1 MARKR
6 SEQSSVER
14 KMNAQR
20 LRRRLWFYGGL
31 AALTCAGCYATT
43 AMPGASFRGALPAPT
58 REMQALEA
66 RLERHVRA
74 LAVSVGERR
83 VGHGDSLE
91 RARDYVSSAL
101 GEFDAGSGARA
112 ALEALPA
119 DGEGASNVIFELP
132 GDSNEIVVVGAHYD
146 TAVGTP
152 GANDNASGTA
162 AGLELARRFGALR
175 RRSPLRHY
183 RTLRFVFFANEEPPY
198 FQQAGM
204 GSLAHAEK
212 SRKRGDRITAML
224 ALESLGHYSTEPGS
238 QKYPPVVGWFYP
250 EHGDFVGFVGNL
262 SSRDLVRRAIGT
274 FRAHCAF
281 PSEGAALPSFVA
293 GVGWSDHWSFWQAGY
308 PAIMVTDTAT
318 FRDPNYHRATDEA
331 PRLDYL
337 ALARVTLGLEHVID
351 ALATPD

>member
-6 SEQSSVER
+6 SAPSSVER

-20 LRRRLWFYGGL
+20 LQRRLWFYGGL

-43 AMPGASFRGALPAPT
+43 AMPGASFRGTLPVPT
-58 REMQALEA
+58 PEMQALEA
-66 RLERHVRA
+66 HLERHVRV
-74 LAVSVGERR
+74 LAVTLGERR
-83 VGHGDSLE
+83 LGHGDSLE
-91 RARDYVSSAL
+91 RARDYVSGTL
-101 GEFDAGSGARA
+101 GEFETGTGVRA
-112 ALEALPA
+112 ELEALPA
-119 DGEGASNVIFELP
+119 EGGGASNVVFEIP
-132 GDSNEIVVVGAHYD
+132 GDSDELVVVGAHYD

-162 AGLELARRFGALR
+162 AGLELARRFGAR
-175 RRSPLRHY
+175 RHY

-212 SRKRGDRITAML
+212 SRARGDRITAML

-250 EHGDFVGFVGNL
+250 DQGDFVAFVGNL
-262 SSRDLVRRAIGT
+262 SSRALVRRAIGT
-274 FRAHCAF
+274 FRAQGAF

-337 ALARVTLGLEHVID
+337 ALARVTLGLEHVIEE
-351 ALATPD
+351 LAMSQ